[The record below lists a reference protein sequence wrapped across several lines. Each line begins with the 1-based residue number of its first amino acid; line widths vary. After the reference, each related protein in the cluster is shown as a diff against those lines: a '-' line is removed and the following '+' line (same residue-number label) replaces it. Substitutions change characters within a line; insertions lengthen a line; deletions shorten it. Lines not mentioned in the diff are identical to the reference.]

1 MFDFRVGVLD
11 LLVNRKEQA
20 KAGEETREVAEN
32 RIVITNPQERPSSEA
47 GVRTDL
53 GRRRYISKL
62 SRKVK
67 IKHF

>member
-1 MFDFRVGVLD
+1 MFGFRVGVLG

-20 KAGEETREVAEN
+20 KAGEGTREVTEN
-32 RIVITNPQERPSSEA
+32 RIVRTNPQERPNSEG

-53 GRRRYISKL
+53 GRCRYLSKL